1 VCLYVDDLIY
11 IGNDRSMFN
20 EFKKSMMK
28 EFFYDRFGVNALFFR
43 H

>member
-1 VCLYVDDLIY
+1 LYVDDLIY

-28 EFFYDRFGVNALFFR
+28 EFFLWQIWG
-43 H
+43 